1 MMWQGRRSSHRREQE
16 VVATREMAT
25 PIATY
30 LRCAT
35 EVRALR
41 RLLRAVQLPGVHY
54 SEDGG
59 VERCAQHRDHRNER
73 PLPDNHG
80 AVEVAIQ
87 ENLPLS
93 TDHAGFDGVGRRVE
107 GPQRSKAHLTGRF
120 VLPLSQK
127 VCVCM
132 LHLLLW
138 TEAAPL
144 GRLRHECCEPVV
156 PEEGRD
162 GTSLENTDINV
173 VQEILFEV
181 TGHARD
187 VVHVVAPLMF
197 PFLEVQGLQPRN
209 MVPEGTEHRPP
220 ALVATKP
227 TFGEFLEACDALSH
241 TVSAVHPASGAQI
254 PLQHVVWTQF
264 LLADSTT
271 AFAALHTR
279 TLLPVSFPVC
289 VSPMLY

>member
-1 MMWQGRRSSHRREQE
+1 MRYSCVQWSTPQEVDPMMWQGRRSSHRREQE

-73 PLPDNHG
+73 PLPDSHG

-127 VCVCM
+127 VCVCVY
-132 LHLLLW
+132 
-138 TEAAPL
+138 ASSP
-144 GRLRHECCEPVV
+144 PVD
-156 PEEGRD
+156 R
-162 GTSLENTDINV
+162 S
-173 VQEILFEV
+173 
-181 TGHARD
+181 
-187 VVHVVAPLMF
+187 
-197 PFLEVQGLQPRN
+197 
-209 MVPEGTEHRPP
+209 RPP
-220 ALVATKP
+220 GP
-227 TFGEFLEACDALSH
+227 
-241 TVSAVHPASGAQI
+241 SAS
-254 PLQHVVWTQF
+254 
-264 LLADSTT
+264 
-271 AFAALHTR
+271 
-279 TLLPVSFPVC
+279 
-289 VSPMLY
+289 